1 MRWCSSTVF
10 KRRHEGTKGD
20 RDPGSEGRGYTSRE
34 GRTHAKLFQNI
45 IRLELMGAILLWRGS
60 WYVLVVR
67 VYIRVR
73 QEIEALGADKKEDAD
88 AASLNLKPCRDGL
101 LIP

>member
-1 MRWCSSTVF
+1 
-10 KRRHEGTKGD
+10 
-20 RDPGSEGRGYTSRE
+20 
-34 GRTHAKLFQNI
+34 
-45 IRLELMGAILLWRGS
+45 MGAILLWQGS
-60 WYVLVVR
+60 WYVLEVR

-73 QEIEALGADKKEDAD
+73 QEIESLGVDNKEDAD